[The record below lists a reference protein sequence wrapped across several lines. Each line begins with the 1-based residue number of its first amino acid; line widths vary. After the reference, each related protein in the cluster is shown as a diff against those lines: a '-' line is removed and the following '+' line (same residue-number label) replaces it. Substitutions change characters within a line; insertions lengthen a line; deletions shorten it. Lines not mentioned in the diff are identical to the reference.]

1 MTGSAT
7 RYWGDIEAG
16 DRYSTGGVTISRRD
30 ILEFAA
36 EFDPQPYHLDA
47 EAADA
52 SIFGGL
58 CASGWHVT
66 AVMMRLLTDEFV
78 ARGIDLLGSS
88 GVSRLRWRKPVF
100 ADDTLSSVIAVA
112 DKTPAAT
119 DPRFG
124 YIDCDVEVSNQ
135 RGEPVISLRTSLIIG
150 TGSTEAALHG

>member
-7 RYWGDIEAG
+7 RYWCDIEAG

-36 EFDPQPYHLDA
+36 DFDPQPYHLDA

-78 ARGIDLLGSS
+78 ARGIDLLGSD

-100 ADDTLSSVIAVA
+100 ADDTLSAVIAVA
-112 DKTPAAT
+112 DKTPSSD

-124 YIDCDVEVSNQ
+124 YVGCDVEVSNQ
-135 RGEPVISLRTSLIIG
+135 HGDPVISLRTSLMIG
-150 TGSTEAALHG
+150 TGPAKASRHG